1 MEDQNVESERFLVTG
16 AAGCI
21 GAWTLA
27 RLASEGVETF
37 ALDLSEDNQ
46 RLSLVGAN
54 EKSRDIRRIVG
65 DIRHLE
71 TVESAIRQHQITHVV
86 HLAALQV
93 PFCRAD
99 PVAGS
104 EVNVTGTIN
113 VLEAVRRSDGGVR
126 GLAYASSIAVFG
138 GPDRYEGGRV
148 TDDSMLAP
156 ATLYGAYKQCNEA
169 TARIYAADWG
179 VGSVG
184 LRPAVVYG
192 VGRDQGL
199 TADPTKAMLA
209 AAAGESAH
217 ISFGGTATFH
227 HADDVAA
234 AFIAAARLEAASARV
249 HNVGGVDAPISE
261 IAERIESEAPTVSI
275 TYEHGA
281 LPIPATVDGTPLDSL
296 LSGTVSH
303 RPLEDGIADTIDSFA
318 KLISAGLIETSN

>member
-1 MEDQNVESERFLVTG
+1 MENERFLVTG

-37 ALDLSEDNQ
+37 ALDLSEDNR
-46 RLSLVGAN
+46 RLSLVLGG
-54 EKSRDIRRIVG
+54 EESHGVRRLVG
-65 DIRHLE
+65 DIRDPG
-71 TVESAIRQHQITHVV
+71 TVSSAIRQNQITHVV

-93 PFCRAD
+93 PFCQAD

-113 VLEAVRRSDGGVR
+113 ILEAVRRSDGAVR
-126 GLAYASSIAVFG
+126 GLSYASSIAVFG
-138 GPDRYEGGRV
+138 GPDLYPDGRV
-148 TDDSMLAP
+148 TDDSPLAP

-169 TARIYAADWG
+169 TARVYAADWG

-199 TADPTKAMLA
+199 TSDPTKAMLA

-217 ISFGGTATFH
+217 IAFGGTSTFH

-234 AFIAAARLEAASARV
+234 AFIAAARLSTAGARV
-249 HNVGGVDAPISE
+249 HNVGGVDAPIAE
-261 IAERIESEAPTVSI
+261 IAGLIESTVPNVSI
-275 TYEHGA
+275 THDDGA
-281 LPIPATVDGTPLDSL
+281 LPIPATVDGSHLDSL
-296 LSGTVSH
+296 LNSAVSH
-303 RPLEDGIADTIDSFA
+303 RPLDDGVADTIESFQR
-318 KLISAGLIETSN
+318 LISAGLIRTSN